1 MLLPDSWNF
10 YCPAVDWTIEYVSPL
25 IITFIPMSV
34 GYPTTP
40 VNTLSSKGL
49 PESSYNS
56 ITISLNV
63 DGEGNIFLNI
73 SSTGWSV
80 F

>member
-1 MLLPDSWNF
+1 
-10 YCPAVDWTIEYVSPL
+10 
-25 IITFIPMSV
+25 MSV

-73 SSTGWSV
+73 SSTG
-80 F
+80 